1 MKEVSGAIEDSE
13 NVEQSLLQE
22 LLSTCETVFVKK
34 LSLNDRDW
42 SRLRNKHQAG
52 VYVPRTER
60 DSGFFPDLKNKLR
73 TGKDAD
79 GKPIREAFFQ
89 TEWPQFGV
97 TDQSR
102 LVHYASKGE
111 ETHLT
116 GLPKEAFRELAPASF
131 LVIGKSSDGNKNP
144 IFKCITLDSTS
155 ESATSLIDVLSIEPD
170 FVSAIRHPLKLAAQV
185 KKVTLTFLEL
195 VIRAYHDGKLVEFA
209 AKHSTLPSTNSLAT
223 LARQQYLSR
232 TGLKNFDPFT
242 IRKPGDVIRQVS
254 RGDEYEIFRDLQ
266 MKAKSVELVSMIVGT
281 NPATASIE
289 RIITALVTDYP
300 KIDALLLSA
309 SQQRKSRAGYS
320 FEFQIEQMLI
330 DGCIAYDKQ
339 VVIEAKKRPDFILPS
354 FDFFKSVNR
363 KKSDVIVLS
372 AKTTLRER
380 WKQVQREIG
389 NSDLFLATV
398 DENIASNA
406 IDDMGSI
413 GITLVVPESLK
424 ASDTT
429 EYKKH
434 KSVISFKSFFEFEVK
449 KKRMPTWN
457 RKGIYPRV
465 VP

>member
-1 MKEVSGAIEDSE
+1 MKAVSGAIENSE
-13 NVEQSLLQE
+13 NEEQSLLHE

-42 SRLRNKHQAG
+42 SRLPNKHQAG

-60 DSGFFPDLKNKLR
+60 DSGFFPTLKEKLR

-79 GKPIREAFFQ
+79 GKSIREAFFE
-89 TEWPQFGV
+89 TLWPQFGT

-102 LVHYASKGE
+102 LVNYTSKGE

-116 GLPKEAFRELAPASF
+116 GLPKVAFRDLAPASF
-131 LVIGKSSDGNKNP
+131 MVIGKSNDGNKNP
-144 IFKCITLDSTS
+144 IFKCMTLDSTS
-155 ESATSLIDVLSIEPD
+155 ESATTLIDMLLIEPD
-170 FVSAIRHPLKLAAQV
+170 FVSAIRQPLKLAAKV
-185 KKVTLTFLEL
+185 KEATLTFLEQ
-195 VIRAYHDGKLVEFA
+195 VIRAFHDGKLVGFA
-209 AKHSTLPSTNSLAT
+209 AKHAVLPSTNSLAT

-232 TGLKNFDPFT
+232 TGMRNFDPFT
-242 IRKPGDVIRQVS
+242 ITKPGDVIRQIS
-254 RGDEYEIFRDLQ
+254 RGDEYEIFKDLQ
-266 MKAKSVELVSMIVGT
+266 MKAKSVELVSLIVGT

-354 FDFFKSVNR
+354 FDFFKSTNR
-363 KKSDVIVLS
+363 EKGDVIVLS

-389 NSDLFLATV
+389 NSELFLATV

-406 IDDMGSI
+406 IDDMSSI

-424 ASDTT
+424 VSDTT
-429 EYKKH
+429 EYQNH
-434 KSVISFKSFFEFEVK
+434 KSVISFKSFFEIEVK
-449 KKRMPTWN
+449 AKRMAGW
-457 RKGIYPRV
+457 KKQGIQAKV

>member
-1 MKEVSGAIEDSE
+1 MKEGSGAIENSE
-13 NVEQSLLQE
+13 NAEQSLLQE
-22 LLSTCETVFVKK
+22 LLSTCEAVFVKK

-42 SRLRNKHQAG
+42 SRLSNKHQHG
-52 VYVPRTER
+52 VYIRQAER
-60 DSGFFPDLKNKLR
+60 DSGFFPALKEKLR
-73 TGKDAD
+73 TGKHAD
-79 GKPIREAFFQ
+79 GKPVREAFFE
-89 TEWPQFGV
+89 TEWPQFGI

-102 LVHYASKGE
+102 LVNYTSKGE

-116 GLPKEAFRELAPASF
+116 GVPKVAFRELAPASF
-131 LVIGKSSDGNKNP
+131 LVIGKTTAGNKSAK
-144 IFKCITLDSTS
+144 FKCITLDSTS
-155 ESATSLIDVLSIEPD
+155 ESAASLIDVLSIEPD
-170 FVSAIRHPLKLAAQV
+170 FVSDIRQPAKLAAQV
-185 KKVTLTFLEL
+185 KKAKLTFLQL
-195 VIRAYHDGKLVEFA
+195 VIRAYHDGKLTEFA
-209 AKHSTLPSTNSLAT
+209 ARHSALPSTNSLAT
-223 LARQQYLSR
+223 LARQQFLSQ
-232 TGLKNFDPFT
+232 TGLKSLNPFGMK
-242 IRKPGDVIRQVS
+242 KPGDVIRQIS
-254 RGDEYEIFRDLQ
+254 RGVEYEIFKDLQ
-266 MKAKSVELVSMIVGT
+266 MKAKSVELVRLIVGT

-289 RIITALVTDYP
+289 RIITALVSDYQ

-330 DGCIAYDKQ
+330 DGSIAYDKQ
-339 VVIEAKKRPDFILPS
+339 VVIEAKKRSDFILPS
-354 FDFFKSVNR
+354 FAFFKSAIR
-363 KKSDVIVLS
+363 EKGDVIVLS

-406 IDDMGSI
+406 IDDMSSI

-434 KSVISFKSFFEFEVK
+434 KSVINFKNFFELELK

-457 RKGIYPRV
+457 KKGIYARV
-465 VP
+465 VV